1 MATAMVM
8 VTAIATIMV
17 ILIAMTTI
25 IMDTPMD
32 IHIDIPI
39 VTPID
44 TRPLLIGEI
53 IITNQG
59 IDPVISDEIEREGK
73 ASDSWRLSPY
83 SIRSPAK

>member
-1 MATAMVM
+1 MGEGMVPVMAMVM
-8 VTAIATIMV
+8 AIATTMA
-17 ILIAMTTI
+17 ILIAMVI
-25 IMDTPMD
+25 LM
-32 IHIDIPI
+32 DIPI
-39 VTPID
+39 NIPID

>member
-1 MATAMVM
+1 MEGGMATAMVM

-17 ILIAMTTI
+17 ILIAIITI

-39 VTPID
+39 VSPID

-53 IITNQG
+53 LIMNRG
-59 IDPVISDEIEREGK
+59 IGPVISDEMKG
-73 ASDSWRLSPY
+73 
-83 SIRSPAK
+83 

>member
-1 MATAMVM
+1 MELSFWREWCYRAVFGMEGGLATAMVM

-39 VTPID
+39 VTLID
-44 TRPLLIGEI
+44 TRPLLLGEI
-53 IITNQG
+53 IITNQE
-59 IDPVISDEIEREGK
+59 IDPVISDEMKG
-73 ASDSWRLSPY
+73 
-83 SIRSPAK
+83 